1 MDFIYSYLRICI
13 MYMPC
18 TFHVFILFNIYSL
31 TECYFLDVLRH
42 TIHLHHP
49 TYMLHPHVY
58 MFTSSFIFDYII
70 TSHHL
75 SLCVCLFTNH
85 LFSIF
90 YFGIG
95 CRMYTHSFHL
105 LLSSLSNFLYP
116 IHCHMHQ
123 NK

>member
-31 TECYFLDVLRH
+31 TECYFLNVLRH

-49 TYMLHPHVY
+49 ANMLYPYVY

-75 SLCVCLFTNH
+75 VIYVYVYLQTIYF
-85 LFSIF
+85 IF

-116 IHCHMHQ
+116 IHCHVHT